1 MPIETLRENVRTAH
15 QELARSINGH
25 ADHPLHRQR
34 TAALDAFLEQGVP
47 TTRHEEWKYTNVLP
61 FIGIEYAMTLC
72 TTCFIT
78 DAECARTIGPI
89 ADALESGWRI
99 VLINGR
105 IDRAHSTI
113 PEHVP
118 GLRILPLTDATIAA
132 DARIAG
138 VVGSIAPAQSHPF
151 VAMNLALADQGIV
164 IHVDANVH
172 LERPIHVACISD
184 CRISHR
190 LSTPRIVIVA
200 EQGSSFDVVESHH
213 TIGDM
218 TALDVTVAEV
228 SVAANAHVRY
238 HKVIDDGESMRHIG
252 STGADV
258 ARDGSFTA
266 HTASLGG
273 AFVRNDAAVR
283 LCEPSSQ
290 GFLFGTSVLQGH
302 EFADNHTTVDH
313 CVPHCHSE
321 ELYKG
326 IYDGSSVGVFNGKIY
341 VRPQAQKT
349 TAYQSS
355 HAILLSERAQM
366 NSKPQLEIWADDV
379 KCSHGATTG
388 QLDEDAVFYLQ
399 SRGIDAAKARAL
411 MTYAFVAEVVE
422 RIELPSLRQHLE
434 ERIAEKLGAEPFA
447 E

>member
-1 MPIETLRENVRTAH
+1 MPSEILRQKVQTAH
-15 QELARSINGH
+15 RELVRSVNGH
-25 ADHPLHRQR
+25 ADHPLHQQR
-34 TAALDAFLEQGVP
+34 VAALDAFLEHGVP

-61 FIGIEYAMTLC
+61 VIAVEYAIALD
-72 TTCFIT
+72 TTCFLT
-78 DAECARTIGPI
+78 ASECATAIGPI

-99 VLINGR
+99 VLVNGR
-105 IDRAHSTI
+105 IDREHSTI

-118 GLRILPLTDATIAA
+118 GFRILTLTDATIAA

-138 VVGSIAPAQSHPF
+138 VVGSIAPAHAHPF
-151 VAMNLALADQGIV
+151 VAMNLALADQGVV

-172 LERPIHVACISD
+172 LERPIHIACITD
-184 CRISHR
+184 TRTSHQ
-190 LSTPRIVIVA
+190 LATPRIVVVA
-200 EQGSSFDVVESHH
+200 EQGSGFDVVESHH

-252 STGADV
+252 STSADV

-302 EFADNHTTVDH
+302 EYADNHTTVDH

-411 MTYAFVAEVVE
+411 MTYAFVAEVIE